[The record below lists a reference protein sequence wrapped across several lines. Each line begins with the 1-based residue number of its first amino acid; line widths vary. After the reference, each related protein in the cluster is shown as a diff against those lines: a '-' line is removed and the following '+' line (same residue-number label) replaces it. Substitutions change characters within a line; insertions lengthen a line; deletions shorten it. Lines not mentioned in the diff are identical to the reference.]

1 MRFIITLAQKYP
13 WQTVFMVLAL
23 LLAGMLEGIG
33 LSLLLPLLSMAVDS
47 HPGNREIEATAAASQ
62 DSQLEQ
68 VVSEIFAFLGITPT
82 LETLLV
88 LIICAIVLK
97 SVMMLVAKKQVG
109 YTVARV
115 ATDLRL
121 ALLRA
126 LMATRWEHYL
136 SQPVGLLA
144 NAMATEAN
152 RASRAYMS
160 GIMMMAFIIQAIVY
174 SIIALLVSWKV
185 TVLALGS
192 GIIILYLLKRF
203 VQKARKAGL
212 RRTQLLKSLLA
223 LMTDALQS
231 IKPLK
236 AMGRENLADYLLETK
251 TNRLNRALQKQV
263 FNKEALKAF
272 QEPLMTILLAVGL
285 YAVLVYWHLPMATV
299 MILVYLSAQ
308 LLRQLNKIQERYQ
321 EMAMFESAYWSL
333 HDTIQEVRL
342 EKEQTAGDVTPSL
355 NHEIRIDQVS
365 FAYGDKWI
373 LRNASLKF
381 PVGMITAII
390 GPSGSG
396 KTTVVDLMTGLLR
409 PQQGEVWIDDLPLAN
424 VSIRHWRRMIGYI
437 PQETILLHDSVFNNV
452 ILGDTA
458 LDEKAALTALRAAGA
473 WEFVKDMPQ
482 GMHSMVGERGGK
494 LSGGQR
500 QRIAIARALVNKPK
514 LLILDEATSA
524 LDPEAESAIC
534 DTLLQL
540 RGKLTILAISH
551 QPALLTIAD
560 HAYRVHEGE
569 ARVVAIDPPNDA
581 APVESDQKKV
591 PNKVSLTQNGG
602 ESF

>member
-1 MRFIITLAQKYP
+1 MRFLITLAQKYP
-13 WQTVFMVLAL
+13 WQTVFMVFAL
-23 LLAGMLEGIG
+23 LLAGLLEGVG
-33 LSLLLPLLSMAVDS
+33 LSLLLPLLSLAVKS
-47 HPGNREIEATAAASQ
+47 HPENKEIDTAAST
-62 DSQLEQ
+62 DETSQLEQ
-68 VVSEIFAFLGITPT
+68 VVREVFEFLGITPT
-82 LETLLV
+82 VETLLV

-160 GIMMMAFIIQAIVY
+160 GIMMTAFVIQAIVY
-174 SIIALLVSWKV
+174 SVIALLVSWQV

-192 GIIILYLLKRF
+192 GVIILYLLKRF
-203 VQKARKAGL
+203 VRKARKAGL

-236 AMGRENLADYLLETK
+236 AMGRENLADYLLEKK
-251 TNRLNRALQKQV
+251 TNRLNKALQKQV

-285 YAVLVYWHLPMATV
+285 YVVLVYWQLPMATV

-333 HDTIQEVRL
+333 HDTIQEVRQ
-342 EKEQTAGDVTPSL
+342 EKEQTVGEEKPL
-355 NHEIRIDQVS
+355 LKREIRFDGVS
-365 FAYGDKWI
+365 FAYGDKWVLDNVSI
-373 LRNASLKF
+373 AF
-381 PVGMITAII
+381 PVGMISAII

-409 PQQGEVWIDDLPLAN
+409 PQQGEIWIDDLPLAK
-424 VSIRHWRRMIGYI
+424 VDIRRWRRMIGYI
-437 PQETILLHDSVFNNV
+437 PQETILLHDTIYNNV
-452 ILGDTA
+452 TLGDDLLNEETTLA
-458 LDEKAALTALRAAGA
+458 ALRAAGA
-473 WEFVKDMPQ
+473 WEFVKAMPQ

-500 QRIAIARALVNKPK
+500 QRIAIARALVNKPEI
-514 LLILDEATSA
+514 LILDEATSA

-534 DTLLQL
+534 ETLLQL
-540 RGKLTILAISH
+540 RGQLTILAISH
-551 QPALLTIAD
+551 QPALLTIMD

-569 ARVVAIDPPNDA
+569 GQVVAIDPKNDA
-581 APVESDQKKV
+581 PPAGSDKKTV
-591 PNKVSLTQNGG
+591 TQNGG